1 MPKDEQTDDPTPPT
15 PEELAELRQ
24 AKSDLDAMKKDAVLV
39 FKDGE
44 KSEQVDT
51 STPEGRKRAAELG
64 SGGFHLAQKAE
75 KLNKEKAALDA
86 QVKDKV
92 EAELKARGQ
101 ATDAAGEPVDVD
113 KLIEDNP
120 ELAQAVEDGEPL
132 AFKKGLAKVLKGA
145 LKSIPKP
152 EQPKSAGGVTGD
164 YVDRQIAMRTQI
176 LPDPKFQL
184 LATKLGRGDSALGA
198 KKIAEEFKRQVETG
212 TVPADADFAQSYL
225 SVAHAYADE
234 LGLKVE
240 AAKPEEKAEEAEPG
254 KENPPKG
261 GGAGAGPGAGPE
273 VPKFKHYDDFL
284 KWKLEKEKKGGNRQH
299 SWRDV

>member
-1 MPKDEQTDDPTPPT
+1 MSEDNKPEEKKEPERT
-15 PEELAELRQ
+15 PEQVAADLAEL
-24 AKSDLDAMKKDAVLV
+24 KTLK
-39 FKDGE
+39 
-44 KSEQVDT
+44 EQF
-51 STPEGRKRAAELG
+51 G
-64 SGGFHLAQKAE
+64 SVTVTIKGKPS
-75 KLNKEKAALDA
+75 KLNLLAKEEFEKAVQFMAGGATFAQDKATFNAEVAAFKKSKEKAEAEIKAKLDA
-86 QVKDKV
+86 DGKPADSKAVGKRYS
-92 EAELKARGQ
+92 ELLKAN
-101 ATDAAGEPVDVD
+101 AGLKQ
-113 KLIEDNP
+113 KL
-120 ELAQAVEDGEPL
+120 EDGDPTFVDDL
-132 AFKKGLAKVLKGA
+132 GA
-145 LKSIPKP
+145 ILDEAAPVST